1 MEISIIKLVN
11 GETLLAEVT
20 HEDKEHMSII
30 DPIEVNVHLRNGTP
44 VLISTIWMPLTK
56 TVNLFHVR
64 QAHIILESK
73 VDNDMKIYYNRC
85 METIREATPEDN
97 SFLFDRNDVDD
108 ELTPEEIK
116 SALDQIHAVRMFAA
130 NTAIH

>member
-85 METIREATPEDN
+85 METIRESTTEDN
-97 SFLFDRNDVDD
+97 SFLFDRIDDD
-108 ELTPEEIK
+108 ELTPEEME
-116 SALDQIHAVRMFAA
+116 SALNHIHAVRGFAA